1 MGIWVAMGGLALT
14 MLLAYGSL
22 AYRLGHGSARVE
34 ELEKWRGN
42 MRADMHE
49 ISEQLGEITSTIQG
63 LVTLV
68 DERTERRQLTRP

>member
-1 MGIWVAMGGLALT
+1 

-42 MRADMHE
+42 MRVDMHE
-49 ISEQLGEITSTIQG
+49 ISDKLGGMTILVKE

-68 DERTERRQLTRP
+68 DERTERRQLTRS